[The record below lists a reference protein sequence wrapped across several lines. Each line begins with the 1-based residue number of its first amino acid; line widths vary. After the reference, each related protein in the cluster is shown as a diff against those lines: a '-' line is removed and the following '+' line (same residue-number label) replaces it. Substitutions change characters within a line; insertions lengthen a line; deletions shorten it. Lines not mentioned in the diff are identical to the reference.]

1 MIISSRVQLRDAA
14 YRNRHVRQG
23 IPGEVLNPP
32 GDSTNTLRLEAC
44 LQEYVTSKPAAV
56 VRATI
61 ETESDVFVMPSLLL
75 VGCERRRCYV
85 TRGAKRI
92 HKLNTTLSAAL
103 APGSLNT
110 TDGR

>member
-32 GDSTNTLRLEAC
+32 GDSDQHPAPGGLPARGP
-44 LQEYVTSKPAAV
+44 VTSKAAAV

-61 ETESDVFVMPSLLL
+61 ETESDVFVMPSLPL
-75 VGCERRRCYV
+75 VECANAGGAPA
-85 TRGAKRI
+85 TRAREADRQAQYNIICSFGAR
-92 HKLNTTLSAAL
+92 
-103 APGSLNT
+103 
-110 TDGR
+110 